1 MLLEGKQDIQEENNR
16 QFSRVQATRAARW
29 CIHPLPVN
37 HHPAIWVCQLL
48 VPQTRDRSNAIH
60 RQLVPVVAELESVL
74 YPLSVIVKKVRT
86 HSCKCSQCK
95 LFIFCRPLWSV
106 AQRLIDG
113 IGIDF
118 NVYGGNAADC
128 QLLGMACNPLSVM
141 VGFASIIQH
150 QQARKNKGV
159 LAPHLHGDFRAK
171 ALYNLYRAI
180 QEKRSQILDNMADS
194 QTDASAT
201 TTEEAKK
208 EDDEEDFMALD
219 RRNDGEKVE
228 STGASV
234 DAVKDEA
241 HCGSI
246 KGFPTSTILR
256 VTCLLPPTSIP
267 IKSVPSV
274 LLLWFDGKLSNR
286 KTDATF
292 RMRVLL
298 YKNSEFIK
306 NSKITIAKQLKKGS

>member
-1 MLLEGKQDIQEENNR
+1 MLVFFYHNFKWLGKAKLFLPVSNTATAAVVVGVALTGLKGTCGLH
-16 QFSRVQATRAARW
+16 RVNLIIEHATGRRTRSSKKKIIDSFPECKLHELPCW

-60 RQLVPVVAELESVL
+60 RQSVPVVAELESVL

-128 QLLGMACNPLSVM
+128 QLLGMACNPLSVT

-234 DAVKDEA
+234 DAVKDE
-241 HCGSI
+241 
-246 KGFPTSTILR
+246 
-256 VTCLLPPTSIP
+256 
-267 IKSVPSV
+267 
-274 LLLWFDGKLSNR
+274 
-286 KTDATF
+286 
-292 RMRVLL
+292 
-298 YKNSEFIK
+298 
-306 NSKITIAKQLKKGS
+306 LKFYLNYTKELCQQWGGH